1 MNSPT
6 DLATTTSMSSS
17 PASPSSLREFL
28 FGLPTTSRT
37 GQSHVAAS
45 PEVDPTALAQ
55 AVVVVV
61 IAPPLASF
69 DFNGFRCEVFSSAH
83 NLALPTAERRYY
95 YSPALRL
102 ATTTTDRHHPAGYT
116 DSQEEE
122 QECEECEELDTRM
135 VELVDGFYKV
145 SLVAEY
151 DPPAVRRLAMTTLQS
166 VLPAADCAALAL
178 RESNLRALPVVRVGW
193 RVVDPL
199 PLDRIGVTF
208 YHSSVPALTP
218 GRRFPLELMVA
229 GGESR
234 ARQVKHALARL
245 TLTARLTFSARSVAA
260 PAAAAA
266 VAAHQA
272 ASAVIGAT
280 ASQPT
285 QSVMIK
291 TCHLIA
297 SQAWRALWDRAQR
310 HPPPPAAPRWPRS
323 EVKLEAGV
331 SGGGRRVVG
340 ARKSE
345 SHSLKAMMAGVLGW
359 LGCEKTAFVGQVA
372 RLAREFRGEIGAQPT
387 QRMLAGSAAAA
398 KFEEL
403 TAKYVNSSSRR
414 VVVWEHAARN
424 PLPLRSEPLLLQQV
438 DVCQAQ
444 LEQALNKLFVKATTT
459 TTDEMKNG
467 DDVSNDCYQFQAPRS
482 GSSEAAHWA
491 LWGGWPANGRGGSWK
506 LVELQREL
514 REKCGVW
521 VEACQTGG
529 GRLVPVKLVAVVL
542 SLAGL
547 MPGGRERSIGC
558 LHTTPATSGLP
569 KLGPIFPDDGLRM
582 HRELQLTNHYAAGHI
597 DSSAAISSEETV
609 DNRPLKRRKSEPD
622 GDRTEPTDGGAEEE
636 EVERKA
642 KRRRGR
648 DDEEDQLRCQLARMT
663 ETIARLTKDNEVL
676 RQRERE
682 RATTETMRE

>member
-1 MNSPT
+1 
-6 DLATTTSMSSS
+6 
-17 PASPSSLREFL
+17 
-28 FGLPTTSRT
+28 
-37 GQSHVAAS
+37 
-45 PEVDPTALAQ
+45 
-55 AVVVVV
+55 VVV

-69 DFNGFRCEVFSSAH
+69 DFNGFRCEVFASAH
-83 NLALPTAERRYY
+83 NLVLPASERRYY

-102 ATTTTDRHHPAGYT
+102 ATTPTDRHHPAGDT

-122 QECEECEELDTRM
+122 EDERECEGSLDCEVELETRM

-145 SLVAEY
+145 SLVAEF
-151 DPPAVRRLAMTTLQS
+151 DPPAMRRLAMTALQS
-166 VLPAADCAALAL
+166 VLPAADRAALAQ

-199 PLDRIGVTF
+199 PLDKIGVTF

-218 GRRFPLELMVA
+218 GHRFPLELMVA

-234 ARQVKHALARL
+234 ARKVKRALARL
-245 TLTARLTFSARSVAA
+245 TLTARLTFSARSVAS
-260 PAAAAA
+260 PVAAAA
-266 VAAHQA
+266 VAAHHA
-272 ASAVIGAT
+272 AAAVTGTT

-291 TCHLIA
+291 TGHLIA
-297 SQAWRALWDRAQR
+297 SQAWRTLWDRAQ
-310 HPPPPAAPRWPRS
+310 PSPPPAAAHRWPRS
-323 EVKLEAGV
+323 AVKLEAGV

-340 ARKSE
+340 ARRSDR
-345 SHSLKAMMAGVLGW
+345 HPLTTMMAGVLGW
-359 LGCEKTAFVGQVA
+359 LGCEKTAFVGQVV

-387 QRMLAGSAAAA
+387 QRMLEGSAAAA

-403 TAKYVNSSSRR
+403 TVKYVNSSSRR
-414 VVVWEHAARN
+414 VVVWEHAAGTR
-424 PLPLRSEPLLLQQV
+424 PLRSEPLLVQLV

-444 LEQALNKLFVKATTT
+444 LDQALNKLFIKATTT

-467 DDVSNDCYQFQAPRS
+467 DDVSHDNCRYQFQAPRS
-482 GSSEAAHWA
+482 GSSEATHWA
-491 LWGGWPANGRGGSWK
+491 LWGGWPANGRGRSWT
-506 LVELQREL
+506 LAELQREL

-521 VEACQTGG
+521 VEACQLTGG
-529 GRLVPVKLVAVVL
+529 GRLVPVKLEAVVL

-558 LHTTPATSGLP
+558 LHTAPATSGLP

-582 HRELQLTNHYAAGHI
+582 HRELPLTNHHATGLT
-597 DSSAAISSEETV
+597 DSSTAMSSEETV
-609 DNRPLKRRKSEPD
+609 DDRPLKRRKSEPD
-622 GDRTEPTDGGAEEE
+622 GDRTETIDDDDEED
-636 EVERKA
+636 VVDPKA

-648 DDEEDQLRCQLARMT
+648 DEDEEDQLRCEMARMA

-682 RATTETMRE
+682 RATTTTKTMRGSSP